1 MTYAE
6 LLQKE
11 KQYVLQ
17 TYTRY
22 PVALKKGKGLYV
34 WDVHNKKYL
43 DFLSGIAVN
52 NLGHYNKIIYHVL
65 KKAAQELIHTSNYF
79 YQQPQ
84 IELAEK
90 LSRLTNKGKVFFSNS
105 GAEANECALKL
116 ARIYG
121 NQFFPKKQ
129 VVVTLKE
136 SFHGRTLAT
145 IFATGQVK
153 YQKGFEPPAGQY
165 RYLTPNKIDELNP
178 MLDQNVS
185 AIFIELIQG
194 EGGINQL
201 DYEFVQALN
210 KVCQEK
216 KILLMVD
223 EVQTGF
229 GRTGKLFA
237 FEHYGIIPDVITLA
251 KPIAA
256 GLPMGLTLIK
266 NEYADLLQP
275 GMHASTFGGGY
286 LVCSVANK
294 VLDIINQPF
303 FLNHINEVGDYFKG
317 KLMDLKVKY
326 NFIEKVK
333 GLGLMLGLGLI
344 FPGKEV
350 VVKALQEGLIMN
362 CVHENVLR
370 FVPPLIVEKKHVDQ
384 VFGILDKIFMGMK

>member
-1 MTYAE
+1 MTYEE

-11 KQYVLQ
+11 KQVVLQ

-22 PVALKKGKGLYV
+22 PMALKKGKGLYV

-52 NLGHYNKIIYHVL
+52 NLGHYNKDIYHII
-65 KKAAQELIHTSNYF
+65 KKAAKELIHTSNYF

-90 LSRLTNKGKVFFSNS
+90 LSHLTNKGKVFFSNS

-116 ARIYG
+116 ARVYG

-129 VVVTLKE
+129 VMVTLKE

-145 IFATGQVK
+145 IFATGQEK
-153 YQKGFEPPAGQY
+153 YQKGFEPAAGKY
-165 RYLTPNKIDELNP
+165 RYLTPNKIEEIYSILSQD
-178 MLDQNVS
+178 VS
-185 AIFIELIQG
+185 TVLIELIQG
-194 EGGINQL
+194 EGGLNQL
-201 DYEFVQALN
+201 DYEFVQTLN

-256 GLPMGLTLIK
+256 GLPMGLTIIK

-294 VLDIINQPF
+294 VLDIINQAR
-303 FLNHINEVGDYFKG
+303 FLEHIKEVGDYFKG
-317 KLMDLKVKY
+317 KLVDLKTKY

-333 GLGLMLGLGLI
+333 GLGLMLGLGLK
-344 FPGKEV
+344 FPCKEI
-350 VVKALQEGLIMN
+350 VVKALHEGLIIN
-362 CVHENVLR
+362 CVHEDVLR
-370 FVPPLIVEKKHVDQ
+370 FVPPLIVEKKHVNQ
-384 VFGILDKIFMGMK
+384 VFGILDKIFSGMK